1 MPPVFMEVNNMS
13 RKSALDFLERHGM
26 APSLIEPMAEA
37 EKMAAEMERGLA
49 GRGGSLP
56 MIPTYLC
63 LEGAMPQGEPVV
75 VIDAGGTNFRSALVR
90 FEEGGCRVEAL
101 QKRKMPGTDKPA
113 AWEEFISFVADGIE
127 PLMDRTE
134 RIGFCFSYSAEITPE
149 IDGRV
154 IRIDKEVTVTG
165 SAGQLVGAALIAEL
179 ERRGIRGKKAV
190 IINDTA
196 AVLLGGTA
204 LLDRDSYSGF
214 IGQVSGTGTN
224 TCCVLP
230 AGRIGKLGMPGE
242 KGMIINLESGMY
254 NGISGG
260 DFDRLLDS
268 QSNNPGLKAL
278 EKLTAGVYLG
288 ELCRL
293 MLRAAAEE
301 GLLSPAA
308 GQKVQGLERIDS
320 AVIDAWGSGE
330 NMEEVCATA
339 EDEEFVKTICLA
351 VFERSAR
358 CMCANLTA
366 LLLLTGA
373 GRERPA
379 CICAEGSLVQK
390 GRIYRPM
397 LEKLLARCAGEALGR
412 KYDFRIGQE
421 TTLPGSAAAALLNI

>member
-26 APSLIEPMAEA
+26 TPGLIKPMAEA

-63 LEGAMPQGEPVV
+63 LEGAMPQGEPVA

-90 FEEGGCRVEAL
+90 FEKGGCRVEAL

-127 PLMDRTE
+127 PLMDRTD

-149 IDGRV
+149 IDGRI
-154 IRIDKEVTVTG
+154 IRIDKEVMVTG
-165 SAGQLVGAALIAEL
+165 SAGQLVGASLIAEL
-179 ERRGIRGKKAV
+179 ERRGIRGKKIV

-230 AGRIGKLGMPGE
+230 AGQ
-242 KGMIINLESGMY
+242 
-254 NGISGG
+254 
-260 DFDRLLDS
+260 DR
-268 QSNNPGLKAL
+268 
-278 EKLTAGVYLG
+278 
-288 ELCRL
+288 
-293 MLRAAAEE
+293 
-301 GLLSPAA
+301 
-308 GQKVQGLERIDS
+308 
-320 AVIDAWGSGE
+320 
-330 NMEEVCATA
+330 
-339 EDEEFVKTICLA
+339 
-351 VFERSAR
+351 
-358 CMCANLTA
+358 
-366 LLLLTGA
+366 
-373 GRERPA
+373 
-379 CICAEGSLVQK
+379 
-390 GRIYRPM
+390 
-397 LEKLLARCAGEALGR
+397 
-412 KYDFRIGQE
+412 
-421 TTLPGSAAAALLNI
+421 